1 MGTRIKEL
9 ECQFRS
15 LRENILSELES
26 KKVPIKKILD
36 SLTSLPIDLRNQY
49 KKKISKKLHDL
60 RKEEE
65 ASDLFLHIN
74 PLVNFIDYGL
84 IEYMIDQHGSDSL
97 KQSMSSYSE
106 GIVVFMKKAKVK
118 DLMDINWPGKQRIPE
133 DFSRLR
139 AKIDE
144 APTTFTLY
152 ELDQLRRRFYSK
164 AKLAN
169 VVSIIVGLDETN
181 SFIVEWLFPSA
192 LVPELVEAAKEIDFA
207 FFLRERIL
215 KMTVDEKQLFP
226 FLPDSKP
233 KVPALQATTT
243 SVTVI
248 RIGNYTHTHTHTH
261 LTLMC

>member
-26 KKVPIKKILD
+26 KRVPIIKILD

-49 KKKISKKLHDL
+49 KKKNSKKLHDL

-65 ASDLFLHIN
+65 ASELFLHIN

-106 GIVVFMKKAKVK
+106 GIVVFMKKTTVK
-118 DLMDINWPGKQRIPE
+118 DLMDLNWPGKQKIPE
-133 DFSRLR
+133 DVSKLW

-144 APTTFTLY
+144 APMTFTLY
-152 ELDQLRRRFYSK
+152 QLDQLRRRFYSK
-164 AKLAN
+164 ADQCCINHRWA
-169 VVSIIVGLDETN
+169 
-181 SFIVEWLFPSA
+181 
-192 LVPELVEAAKEIDFA
+192 
-207 FFLRERIL
+207 R
-215 KMTVDEKQLFP
+215 
-226 FLPDSKP
+226 
-233 KVPALQATTT
+233 
-243 SVTVI
+243 
-248 RIGNYTHTHTHTH
+248 
-261 LTLMC
+261 